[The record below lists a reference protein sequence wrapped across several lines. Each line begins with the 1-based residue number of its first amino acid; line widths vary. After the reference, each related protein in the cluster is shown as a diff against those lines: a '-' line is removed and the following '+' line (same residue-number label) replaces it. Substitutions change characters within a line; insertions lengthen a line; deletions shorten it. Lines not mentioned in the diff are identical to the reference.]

1 MNKPLLAPL
10 LTLLALVL
18 AGSAAHANP
27 RPDASSREDATFGKR
42 VLENV
47 VDATNGFFEHNIDRL
62 SHDMV
67 VIRVDAEHQR
77 AKLAVGAGL
86 AGINLHIASNVTVV
100 DGTARVSPRVALA
113 VAGKS
118 VDLKLPTVDVAATE
132 YHGERGVELRL
143 PLLRRTF

>member
-1 MNKPLLAPL
+1 MKNAV
-10 LTLLALVL
+10 LTLVPILLMAAPAITHADPLPELPTQEEPQLGKKVL
-18 AGSAAHANP
+18 
-27 RPDASSREDATFGKR
+27 GK
-42 VLENV
+42 V

-67 VIRVDAEHQR
+67 VIRIDGEQQR
-77 AKLAVGAGL
+77 AKLAIGAGL
-86 AGINLHIASNVTVV
+86 AGFGLHVASSVTVV

-118 VDLKLPTVDVAATE
+118 LDLKLPTVDVAATE